1 MATQELT
8 RKRRRTWLGEAW
20 ESNVGKKVIVA
31 ITGFVLVAYVI
42 LHMVGNLTALQG
54 PGGGD
59 ARIDDYAHWLRE
71 FGTPLLPYAFVIWVI
86 RVVLLASFVVHI
98 VGVTQ
103 LWKRS
108 NAARPAGHPAKRI
121 RRTWTARTMRI
132 TGPLLLFFVI
142 FHILQFTTLT
152 IDVTPLRHGELY
164 ANLYNAFQKWY
175 FVLLYVAA
183 VSALMFHLHHGV
195 WSALQTLGADRP
207 ARNRALRAT
216 SAAVAGLVWLG
227 FVLIPLLF
235 WTGALA
241 EPIDAATHAQLLTE
255 VAR

>member
-54 PGGGD
+54 PDGSQPV
-59 ARIDDYAHWLRE
+59 IDEYGHWLRE
-71 FGTPLLPYAFVIWVI
+71 FGTPLLPYSFVLWVI
-86 RVVLLASFVVHI
+86 RVVLLAALIVHV
-98 VGVTQ
+98 VGVFQ
-103 LWKRS
+103 LAQRS
-108 NAARPAGHPAKRI
+108 RAARPQGHPGKRI
-121 RRTWTARTMRI
+121 GRTLPSATMRI
-132 TGPLLLFFVI
+132 SGPLLLVFVI

-152 IDVTPLRHGELY
+152 VDVTPLREGAIY
-164 ANLYNAFQKWY
+164 ANLYGAFQKWY
-175 FVLLYVAA
+175 FVLIYVAA

-195 WSALQTLGADRP
+195 WSAFQSLGADRP
-207 ARNRALRAT
+207 ARNRALRLT
-216 SAAVAGLVWLG
+216 SATVAVVVAVG
-227 FVLIPLLF
+227 FILIPILM

-241 EPIDAATHAQLLTE
+241 EPITTNAQTAME